1 MNEGMAECE
10 SKMSPLWAALE
21 GLKHAVGEVE
31 KGFGVLTER
40 LRPVWVEDKDCPDV
54 TSGKDPAVPCSELTG
69 IVLVQTG
76 RLMRLREN
84 ITWLLASLEI

>member
-76 RLMRLREN
+76 RLMHLRET
-84 ITWLLASLEI
+84 ITCLLNSLEV